1 MANGHYLSLLI
12 GVLMTFYNAHAGQRN
27 QDVLN
32 LFNKNYKG
40 DGTYYGQG
48 TGGTCQ
54 YSTPLPRAATDPKIK
69 ALVAINRP
77 QFLNSLTCGMCLKV
91 TGSGKGKGANPIT
104 GSFIVF
110 VKDLCPECKEGDVD
124 LALNGDGRW
133 DVTIQAV
140 QCPVGA
146 STIQYTFQGSNP
158 WYLKLQIR
166 NARIPITGVQV
177 RRSNQWVTMTHS
189 ADGYWILSD
198 GRQMPDGQF
207 DIRLTAANGQDLYD
221 AVPRIDNS
229 NILDG
234 VRRVQVA
241 FDPSLPNA

>member
-1 MANGHYLSLLI
+1 MVVMMVSKGSENDSDDVNLAD
-12 GVLMTFYNAHAGQRN
+12 AGETN
-27 QDVLN
+27 WDVLN
-32 LFNKNYKG
+32 IFNNDFSG
-40 DGTYYGQG
+40 DGTYYGEG

-54 YSTPLPRAATDPKIK
+54 YSTPLPPAATDPKIG
-69 ALVAINRP
+69 ALVALNRP
-77 QFLNSLTCGMCLKV
+77 QFLDSLTCGMCLRV
-91 TGSGKGKGANPIT
+91 TGSGNGLGNSPIT

-133 DVTIQAV
+133 DVTIRAV

-177 RRSNQWVTMTHS
+177 RRSDQWVTMNHS

-198 GRQMPDGQF
+198 GVPMPDGQF

-221 AVPRIDNS
+221 AVPGIGES
-229 NILDG
+229 SKLG
-234 VRRVQVA
+234 
-241 FDPSLPNA
+241 L